1 MRTQVIKVIL
11 GSFFIVTYISN
22 HINWKIEIDR
32 KRIETPKIPI
42 KAIREMVVNAFA
54 HAYYENYPEIDI
66 DIHPG
71 LISIFNPGSFPIDLT
86 PNDYV
91 KKNIV
96 YKKESCYS

>member
-1 MRTQVIKVIL
+1 
-11 GSFFIVTYISN
+11 
-22 HINWKIEIDR
+22 
-32 KRIETPKIPI
+32 
-42 KAIREMVVNAFA
+42 MVVNAFA

-91 KKNIV
+91 KKK
-96 YKKESCYS
+96 YRL